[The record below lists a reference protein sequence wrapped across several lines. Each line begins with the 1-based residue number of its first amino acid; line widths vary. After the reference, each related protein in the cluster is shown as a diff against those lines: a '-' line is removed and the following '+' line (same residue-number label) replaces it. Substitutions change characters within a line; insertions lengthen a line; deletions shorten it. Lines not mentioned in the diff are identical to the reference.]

1 MYLVGQEENK
11 KLIDEGKLDNANF
24 IIIKGPKNHGKT
36 YLTKYIADHYKM
48 NYVLLDNKVD
58 TIRSLVENSNNDNNC
73 LYHFRDFEKSSP
85 AAKAAL
91 LKIAEETPYGVKIV
105 ITTSAYNMLDTLISR
120 AYNMNI
126 QAYSKENLLE
136 YINTLGLDENLLET
150 LKIKYNLSLTPT
162 FLLNYKS
169 IEDFEDILS
178 LVDEA
183 IDILRINNNL
193 ESIGS
198 LSAKFWNLDLDKVK
212 LFLGIFNQAI
222 IANDYLR
229 YKDVLYYVTIISRNL
244 YTLNRLTIT
253 NFKQFIHNMMMEMIE

>member
-136 YINTLGLDENLLET
+136 YINTLDLDKNLLET
-150 LKIKYNLSLTPT
+150 LKIKYNLSLT
-162 FLLNYKS
+162 S
-169 IEDFEDILS
+169 
-178 LVDEA
+178 
-183 IDILRINNNL
+183 
-193 ESIGS
+193 
-198 LSAKFWNLDLDKVK
+198 
-212 LFLGIFNQAI
+212 
-222 IANDYLR
+222 
-229 YKDVLYYVTIISRNL
+229 
-244 YTLNRLTIT
+244 
-253 NFKQFIHNMMMEMIE
+253 